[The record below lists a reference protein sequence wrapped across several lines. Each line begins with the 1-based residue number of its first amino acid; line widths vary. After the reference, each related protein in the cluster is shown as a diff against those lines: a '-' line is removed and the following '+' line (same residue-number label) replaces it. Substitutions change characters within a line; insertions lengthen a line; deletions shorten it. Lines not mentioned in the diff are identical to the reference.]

1 MTNNIFRVNCS
12 QNNQQRGKNMS
23 DENKTV
29 NENTENKEINT
40 VSKAVKA
47 KSAAK
52 KQTAKKAKSIDFKK
66 VWHAMGN
73 PFRYIA
79 KLMKRMW
86 KWIAG
91 LNIVALAN
99 VTLLIAII
107 VLFSILIMNI
117 VGCKKQSAVVVSQP
131 VNVTQT
137 VEVRNVVP
145 RPVVLPVAGKKVD
158 QPVNVV
164 PVKKSEVQ
172 IAKRHI
178 AKQNK
183 QLMGDVVI
191 DSRGAGRMLES
202 GMVVN
207 GNLYLQDMHKYTLPC
222 DVRVNGNVFLRDL
235 GLLQFCGDFTITGN
249 IYVSPRSSFG
259 PIPRTARLGGRVIL

>member
-1 MTNNIFRVNCS
+1 MTNYLTKCGFRVNCG
-12 QNNQQRGKNMS
+12 QNNQPKDEKMS
-23 DENKTV
+23 NK
-29 NENTENKEINT
+29 NKEMNT
-40 VSKAVKA
+40 AAKEVKA
-47 KSAAK
+47 KSK
-52 KQTAKKAKSIDFKK
+52 TANKKAKTAKSVNWKK
-66 VWHAMGN
+66 VWYAMGT

-79 KLMKRMW
+79 KLARRAW
-86 KWIAG
+86 NWVAG

-99 VTLLIAII
+99 ITLLVAII

-117 VGCKKQSAVVVSQP
+117 LGCRKQAEVVVAQP
-131 VNVTQT
+131 VNVTQN

-145 RPVVLPVAGKKVD
+145 RPVVLPVAGKKVAE
-158 QPVNVV
+158 PVNIV

-222 DVRVNGNVFLRDL
+222 DVRVNGSVFLRDL

>member
-1 MTNNIFRVNCS
+1 MTKCLFRVNWW
-12 QNNQQRGKNMS
+12 QNNQPKDAEMS
-23 DENKTV
+23 N
-29 NENTENKEINT
+29 ENKEIKNAA
-40 VSKAVKA
+40 KEVKA
-47 KSAAK
+47 KRKTANK
-52 KQTAKKAKSIDFKK
+52 KTKTAKSVNWKK
-66 VWHAMGN
+66 IWHAMGT

-79 KLMKRMW
+79 KLARRVW
-86 KWIAG
+86 NWVAG

-99 VTLLIAII
+99 ITLLVAII
-107 VLFSILIMNI
+107 VLFSILIMNVLGCRKQPEVI
-117 VGCKKQSAVVVSQP
+117 VAQP
-131 VNVTQT
+131 VNVNQT

-145 RPVVLPVAGKKVD
+145 RPVVLPVAGKKVA

-183 QLMGDVVI
+183 QLMGDVII

-207 GNLYLQDMHKYTLPC
+207 GNLYLQNMHKYTLPC
-222 DVRVNGNVFLRDL
+222 NIRVNGNVFLRDL

-259 PIPRTARLGGRVIL
+259 PIPRTARLGGHVIL

>member
-1 MTNNIFRVNCS
+1 MTNYLTKCGFRVNYG
-12 QNNQQRGKNMS
+12 QNNQPKDEKMS
-23 DENKTV
+23 NK
-29 NENTENKEINT
+29 NKEMNT
-40 VSKAVKA
+40 AAKEVKA
-47 KSAAK
+47 KSK
-52 KQTAKKAKSIDFKK
+52 TANKKAKTSKSVNWKK
-66 VWHAMGN
+66 VWHAMGT

-79 KLMKRMW
+79 KLARRAW
-86 KWIAG
+86 NWVSG

-99 VTLLIAII
+99 ITLLVAII

-117 VGCKKQSAVVVSQP
+117 LGCRKQAEVVVAQP
-131 VNVTQT
+131 VNVTQN

-145 RPVVLPVAGKKVD
+145 RPVVLPVAGKKVAE
-158 QPVNVV
+158 PVNIV

-222 DVRVNGNVFLRDL
+222 DVRVNGSVFLRDL